1 VQELFVSSE
10 AADIPDEHATAAE
23 AVAEESPDTGN
34 SIISLDSIYAQLTNL
49 LSY

>member
-10 AADIPDEHATAAE
+10 AADIPDEDATAAE